1 MEIVH
6 DIVQKIVFACFIINS
21 ENKYTYPWSIWL
33 IFKYNI
39 NHHELILETLCRDY
53 IFNIGSVYT
62 FKSYKYLNSFNDSNF
77 SSSKPVKM
85 AFILS
90 YTNTTTFSIIVFR
103 YFLLLVQMIV
113 VTVPAFKGWR
123 RCHSDNLTLRY
134 RIRLNGRAM
143 SFTHLLVTFQSIFN
157 ICRKD
162 PHPFLSFAS
171 LSQCSKHSGV
181 YKKSLKVWSLNPSFV
196 GVRID

>member
-1 MEIVH
+1 MRADYVKRRIKLGQPVNRTKPNIPSQTVQTCLQRLLHVHVTWNACISMEIVH

-62 FKSYKYLNSFNDSNF
+62 FKSYKYLNSFNDSNS

-90 YTNTTTFSIIVFR
+90 FTNTTTFSIIVFR
-103 YFLLLVQMIV
+103 
-113 VTVPAFKGWR
+113 
-123 RCHSDNLTLRY
+123 
-134 RIRLNGRAM
+134 
-143 SFTHLLVTFQSIFN
+143 
-157 ICRKD
+157 
-162 PHPFLSFAS
+162 
-171 LSQCSKHSGV
+171 
-181 YKKSLKVWSLNPSFV
+181 
-196 GVRID
+196 